1 MMTAHALQLVNIEM
15 TTRPKGEM
23 GTLLTSRERQVAS
36 LVARGFANKA
46 IADELS
52 ISRWTVAAHLRRI
65 YTRLGVGTR
74 AQMVAVLLLEQE
86 TPGRRAFDP
95 AS

>member
-1 MMTAHALQLVNIEM
+1 MQPVNIDM
-15 TTRPKGEM
+15 TRQPKGEQ
-23 GTLLTSRERQVAS
+23 TAVLTSRERQVAA

-65 YTRLGVGTR
+65 YTRLGVSTR
-74 AQMVAVLLLEQE
+74 AQMVAVLLLDEVLSVR
-86 TPGRRAFDP
+86 TNFDS

>member
-1 MMTAHALQLVNIEM
+1 MLTAHAMPQVNIDIS
-15 TTRPKGEM
+15 THPKGEH
-23 GTLLTSRERQVAS
+23 TAALTSRERQVAA

-46 IADELS
+46 IADQLA

-65 YTRLGVGTR
+65 YTRLGVSTR
-74 AQMVAVLLLEQE
+74 AQMVAVLLLDEGVSA
-86 TPGRRAFDP
+86 TTRFDS

>member
-1 MMTAHALQLVNIEM
+1 MQQVNID
-15 TTRPKGEM
+15 TTNRPKGEQ
-23 GTLLTSRERQVAS
+23 TAALTSRERQVAA

-46 IADELS
+46 IADELH

-65 YTRLGVGTR
+65 YTRLGVSTR
-74 AQMVAVLLLEQE
+74 AQMVAVLLLEEVVPMQANF
-86 TPGRRAFDP
+86 GS

>member
-1 MMTAHALQLVNIEM
+1 MTIG
-15 TTRPKGEM
+15 PKGEL
-23 GTLLTSRERQVAS
+23 GALLTSRERQVAS

-46 IADELS
+46 IADELQ

-86 TPGRRAFDP
+86 TPGRRTFDP

>member
-1 MMTAHALQLVNIEM
+1 MQQVNTEM
-15 TTRPKGEM
+15 TTRPKGEQ
-23 GTLLTSRERQVAS
+23 TAALTSRERQVAA

-65 YTRLGVGTR
+65 YTRLGVSTR
-74 AQMVAVLLLEQE
+74 AQMVAVLLLDQGMSVR
-86 TPGRRAFDP
+86 TNFDS